1 MQASKANGN
10 AYESGVLTPTQKM
23 RSLDMKY
30 RSRNVRNKAR
40 QLVLPMFIA
49 CAIGTMT
56 DATRAASLPVVDI
69 PHTVTN
75 KLAWI
80 MQYQQKYEELK
91 RQIQQYET
99 QIRELEQKYVRGD
112 AFKGGAGYR
121 ETLSERGLNDF
132 VVERCGNGTGLP
144 VAPKRIAEIS
154 LRQYQNCVA
163 IVQTENTRYNVMV
176 RVLKSLAERDQQMDK
191 IKREAESV
199 PEDQPG
205 ALERVNNNIAQFEAR
220 LAADIQNSKTLLDA
234 YDASLQALH
243 SEQVW
248 LGQAAFSNQA
258 GGKGGIGGLID
269 TAVQY
274 GTLKTALEIARSRDR

>member
-1 MQASKANGN
+1 MSNDSMARTARLSGLATVVLGGFLAAGVAN
-10 AYESGVLTPTQKM
+10 AQWV
-23 RSLDMKY
+23 
-30 RSRNVRNKAR
+30 V
-40 QLVLPMFIA
+40 
-49 CAIGTMT
+49 T
-56 DATRAASLPVVDI
+56 DPG
-69 PHTVTN
+69 HTFVN
-75 KLAWI
+75 RFAWI
-80 MQYQQKYEELK
+80 AQYQQKYEELK

-112 AFKGGAGYR
+112 AFRGGAGYR
-121 ETLSERGLNDF
+121 ETLSERGLSAF
-132 VVERCGNGTGLP
+132 VIERCGNGSGLP
-144 VAPKRIAEIS
+144 AAPMRIAEIS
-154 LRQYQNCVA
+154 QRQYQNCVA

-176 RVLKSLAERDQQMDK
+176 RVLRSLAERDQQMDK

-205 ALERVNNNIAQFEAR
+205 ALERVNNNIAQLEAR
-220 LAADIQNSKTLLDA
+220 LAADVQNSRTLLDA
-234 YDASLQALH
+234 YDSSLQALH

-258 GGKGGIGGLID
+258 GGKGGIGGMLD

>member
-1 MQASKANGN
+1 MYS
-10 AYESGVLTPTQKM
+10 
-23 RSLDMKY
+23 RS
-30 RSRNVRNKAR
+30 NIIRNKSR
-40 QLVLPMFIA
+40 KLLLPVLVA
-49 CAIGTMT
+49 CLVSAVGTT
-56 DATRAASLPVVDI
+56 QAGGIPVVDV
-69 PHTVTN
+69 PHTITN

-80 MQYQQKYEELK
+80 MQYQQKYEELRK
-91 RQIQQYET
+91 QIQQYET

-132 VVERCGNGTGLP
+132 AVERCGNGTGLP
-144 VAPKRIAEIS
+144 AAPKRIAEIS
-154 LRQYQNCVA
+154 LRQYRNCVA

-258 GGKGGIGGLID
+258 GGKGGIGGLLD

-274 GTLKTALEIARSRDR
+274 GTLKMALEIARKRDR